1 MGKSIGKNISKN
13 LSSKYSQELLDNAKQ
28 STITDSPPIRI
39 YLSKIENL
47 IIFRTI
53 TGYYFKLLSPEIMK
67 SLGSTNSTITKNKNG
82 ENVPHL
88 EISDLVLVHC
98 KIVNKDCQ
106 QDSRVFIYLFLIN
119 PLVNY

>member
-28 STITDSPPIRI
+28 STITDSPSIRI

-98 KIVNKDCQ
+98 KIVNKDCH
-106 QDSRVFIYLFLIN
+106 SRVFIYLFLIN